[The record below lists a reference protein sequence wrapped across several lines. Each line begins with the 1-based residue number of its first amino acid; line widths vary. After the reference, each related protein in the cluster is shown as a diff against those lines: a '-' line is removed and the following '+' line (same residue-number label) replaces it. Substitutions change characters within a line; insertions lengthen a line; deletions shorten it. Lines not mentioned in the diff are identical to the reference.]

1 MKVLYDKS
9 KQRVPIKCWADDA
22 DAETLQQAI
31 NVANLPGVVSHV
43 ALMPDAHVGFGMPI
57 GGVVAVRDAVIPYA
71 VGMDIGCG
79 MSAWRTG
86 IPAGRIADHLDTIV
100 TFIQKRIPQGFKHR
114 TPREGRE
121 LADKYCPE
129 IYRLL
134 EGTDPKRAFLS
145 GHDTIIEQLGT
156 LGGGNH
162 FIEVQLDDEGIVWI
176 MLHSGS
182 RNVGKQICD
191 HFYRVAKER
200 CRKEGLEVPDPALSY
215 LPVGSREGIAYLDH
229 MHFAQEFARL
239 NRHVMMKICQRA
251 LEHTPAGQCITNT
264 TDIVNIHHNYASQE
278 EHLGERVWIHRK
290 GATSARAGQV
300 GIVPGSMGTRSYI
313 VRGLGNPESFV
324 SCSHGAGR
332 VMGRNEARR
341 NITMERFKESMKG
354 IRFRPSPQ
362 HLDEAPDAY
371 KDIDR
376 VMANQRD
383 LVEIVTKLRPI
394 AVVKG

>member
-1 MKVLYDKS
+1 MKVIYDKS

-22 DAETLQQAI
+22 DEQTIRQAV
-31 NVANLPGVVSHV
+31 NVANLPVAVDHV

-57 GGVVAVRDAVIPYA
+57 GGVVAIRDAIIPYA

-86 IPAGRIADHLDTIV
+86 VPSDKVHDHLDVLV
-100 TFIQKRIPQGFKHR
+100 TAFQKRIPQGFKHR

-121 LADKYCPE
+121 LAERHCPE
-129 IYRLL
+129 IFDLL
-134 EGTDPKRAFLS
+134 AGKNAKKAFLS
-145 GHDTIIEQLGT
+145 GHDKIIEQLGT

-162 FIEVQLDDEGIVWI
+162 FIEVQVDADDEVWL

-182 RNVGKQICD
+182 RNVGKLICD
-191 HFYRVAKER
+191 HFYKLAKQVCQKR
-200 CRKEGLEVPDPALSY
+200 GTDVPDPALSY
-215 LPVGSREGIAYLDH
+215 LPTDSGEGSAYLEH
-229 MHFAQEFARL
+229 MTFAQEFARL
-239 NRHVMMKICQRA
+239 NRHVMMRVCQR
-251 LEHTPAGQCITNT
+251 LVEQSPVGRHVSGTG
-264 TDIVNIHHNYASQE
+264 DIVNIHHNYASPE
-278 EHLGERVWIHRK
+278 EHCGQRLWVHRK
-290 GATSARAGQV
+290 GATSARAGQL
-300 GIVPGSMGTRSYI
+300 GIIPGSMGTRSYI
-313 VRGLGNPESFV
+313 VRGLGNAESFA

-332 VMGRNEARR
+332 VMGRREAKRTISMR
-341 NITMERFKESMKG
+341 RFKETMEG
-354 IRFRPSPQ
+354 VRFRPTPQ

-383 LVEIVTKLRPI
+383 LVEVVASLRPV